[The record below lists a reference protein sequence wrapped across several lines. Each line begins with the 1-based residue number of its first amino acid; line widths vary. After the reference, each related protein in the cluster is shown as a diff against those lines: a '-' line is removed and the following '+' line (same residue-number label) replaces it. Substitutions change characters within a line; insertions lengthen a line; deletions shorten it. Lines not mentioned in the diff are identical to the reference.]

1 MKYFFFLNYLFFLQE
16 NEQNQCNSGVNKMYL
31 SICKKYVILTKYSS
45 DLKPQNDVQYINV
58 NEC

>member
-1 MKYFFFLNYLFFLQE
+1 
-16 NEQNQCNSGVNKMYL
+16 MYL
-31 SICKKYVILTKYSS
+31 SICKKYAILTKYSS